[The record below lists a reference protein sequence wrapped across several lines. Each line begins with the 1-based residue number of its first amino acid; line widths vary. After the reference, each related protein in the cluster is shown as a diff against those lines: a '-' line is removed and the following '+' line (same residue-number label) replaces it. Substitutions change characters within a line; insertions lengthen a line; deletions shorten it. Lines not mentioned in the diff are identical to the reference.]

1 MAQSMSKE
9 QVFKSIEETVNSTP
23 TFQKEKEALAR
34 EHQIVQD
41 RKVAEKTAQ
50 LEQLKTSGREPISIH
65 ELDERNAIL
74 NKEPR
79 VAPITHVPE
88 AQKNINLN
96 K

>member
-1 MAQSMSKE
+1 
-9 QVFKSIEETVNSTP
+9 
-23 TFQKEKEALAR
+23 
-34 EHQIVQD
+34 
-41 RKVAEKTAQ
+41 VAEKTAQ